1 MRFLEVDEVSA
12 VGIVE
17 DIVNVLVRLCRK
29 RPFGS
34 TLDDE
39 LFLQNRERGTAVG
52 PCRRIIQVSA
62 RNTGLIP
69 ANLSASFTMLLAL
82 AAR

>member
-52 PCRRIIQVSA
+52 PCR
-62 RNTGLIP
+62 
-69 ANLSASFTMLLAL
+69 
-82 AAR
+82 

>member
-1 MRFLEVDEVSA
+1 MRFLEVDKVSA

-34 TLDDE
+34 TLDDK

-52 PCRRIIQVSA
+52 PCR
-62 RNTGLIP
+62 
-69 ANLSASFTMLLAL
+69 
-82 AAR
+82 